1 MTIEVRRD
9 HIWQDTLPFLNEE
22 IADKSVKIKITE
34 ELGLDYGG
42 IRREWITLIIKELL
56 NPNLGLFELSVNGL
70 AFQPSALSYLV
81 PNHLFYFYKLGILVG
96 KALK

>member
-22 IADKSVKIKITE
+22 LADKNVKIKIAE

-42 IRREWITLIIKELL
+42 IRR
-56 NPNLGLFELSVNGL
+56 
-70 AFQPSALSYLV
+70 
-81 PNHLFYFYKLGILVG
+81 
-96 KALK
+96 